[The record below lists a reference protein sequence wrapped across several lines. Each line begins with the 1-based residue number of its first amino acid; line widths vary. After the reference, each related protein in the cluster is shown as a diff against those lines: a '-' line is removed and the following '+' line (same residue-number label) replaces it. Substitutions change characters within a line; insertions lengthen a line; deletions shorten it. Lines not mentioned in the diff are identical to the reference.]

1 MAVGERVLTLAEVAR
16 STGGEVRGDP
26 KIPVRGISVHSAG
39 VRPGALFVALRGP
52 RRDGH
57 DFVPEAAARGA
68 GAALVSRPVEVEIP
82 LVLVPDTAQ
91 ALLPLAGLWRSRFA
105 VRAIGV
111 TGSVGKTTTA
121 QLIGAVLAST
131 HPVHVSAPEWNAE
144 LGVPLT
150 LFGLDAT
157 HRFVVVEL
165 AMRGL
170 GQIRE
175 LCLAVR
181 PEIGVVTNVGHAHL
195 ELLGSVENIARA
207 KAELVEALPAHG
219 WAVLHADDPRV
230 RAMSRRTRAQVVF
243 YGIERGE
250 VRAEDIE
257 VDPRGVRFVLRTP
270 QGRIRTGI
278 PLPGRHLVL
287 NALAA
292 AAVGW
297 VCGVPLEAV
306 GEALVRFRPPRM
318 RLEVQRT
325 ARGILLVNDA
335 YNASPESL
343 RAAFETVRA
352 LRLGRRLVAVL
363 GEMRELGP
371 VREAAHREAGRWC
384 VAEGV
389 DLLVA
394 VGEGGGLIAQ
404 GAREAGMPRER
415 VVLVAD
421 AEEAARHAA
430 ERVEPGDLVLIKA
443 SRAVGL
449 ERVAEALGWSGS
461 S

>member
-1 MAVGERVLTLAEVAR
+1 MAGGEGLLTLAEVA
-16 STGGEVRGDP
+16 SATAGVVLGDP
-26 KIPVRGISVHSAG
+26 RVDICSIAVHSDA
-39 VRPGALFVALRGP
+39 VRPGGLFVALRGP

-57 DFVPEAAARGA
+57 DFVQAAAARGA
-68 GAALVSRPVEVEIP
+68 AAALVSRPVEAGIP
-82 LVLVPDTAQ
+82 LVLVPDTIQ
-91 ALLPLAGLWRSRFA
+91 ALLPLAALWRSRFA
-105 VRAIGV
+105 VQAVGV
-111 TGSVGKTTTA
+111 TGSAGKTTTT

-131 HPVHVSAPEWNAE
+131 YPVHVSAPEWNAE

-150 LFGLDAT
+150 LFGLEAT

-175 LCLAVR
+175 LCMAVR

-230 RAMSRRTRAQVVF
+230 RAMGRKTRAQVVF
-243 YGIERGE
+243 YGIEEGE

-257 VDPRGVRFVLRTP
+257 VEAHGVRFVLRTP
-270 QGRIRTGI
+270 HGRFRTGL

-306 GEALVRFRPPRM
+306 GEILVRFRPPRM
-318 RLEVQRT
+318 RLEVQQT
-325 ARGILLVNDA
+325 ARGVLLVNDA

-343 RAAFETVRA
+343 RAAFETVRV
-352 LRLGRRLVAVL
+352 LRRGRRLVAVL

-371 VREAAHREAGRWC
+371 AREAAHLEAGRWC
-384 VAEGV
+384 AAEGV

-394 VGEGGGLIAQ
+394 VGEGGGLIAR
-404 GAREAGMPRER
+404 GAREAGMPQER

-421 AEEAARHAA
+421 AEEAARYAA
-430 ERVEPGDLVLIKA
+430 ERVEPGDLVLVKA

-449 ERVAEALGWSGS
+449 ERVAEALGWNGS
-461 S
+461 F